1 MNTDRKL
8 KWDVLVKKNGA
19 ANSKTKRGFAKMTDT
34 PMNEENVKAP
44 LTCDVCPHHCRIPA
58 DGYGRCRARRNNGE
72 KIVCVNYGKLTSIAL
87 DPIEKKPL
95 ACFHPGSM
103 ILSVGSY
110 GCNLS
115 CPFCQNHEIAAAR
128 ESDFLR
134 LYDVTPEKLCTL
146 AIQKKPSG
154 NIGIAYTY
162 NEALVGYEYVRDCSM
177 LIHAAGMKN
186 VLVTNG
192 TAELHILEEIIP
204 YIDAMNIDLKGFSD
218 EIYEKL
224 GGDFETVKNFIT
236 RSAQCCHVEL
246 TTLIVPGLNDSPEDM
261 KKEAEWIAD
270 IDPSIPLHITRYF
283 PRYKMHENATDIAV
297 LKSLK
302 DVASENLKRVF
313 LGNV

>member
-1 MNTDRKL
+1 
-8 KWDVLVKKNGA
+8 
-19 ANSKTKRGFAKMTDT
+19 MTDT
-34 PMNEENVKAP
+34 PTNEENLKAP

-58 DGYGRCRARRNNGE
+58 GGYGRCRTRRNNGE

-146 AIQKKPSG
+146 AIQEKPSG
-154 NIGIAYTY
+154 NIGVAYTY

-236 RSAQCCHVEL
+236 RSAKCCHVEL

-261 KKEAEWIAD
+261 RNEAEWIAD

-283 PRYKMHENATDIAV
+283 PRYKMLENATDIAV

>member
-1 MNTDRKL
+1 
-8 KWDVLVKKNGA
+8 
-19 ANSKTKRGFAKMTDT
+19 
-34 PMNEENVKAP
+34 
-44 LTCDVCPHHCRIPA
+44 
-58 DGYGRCRARRNNGE
+58 
-72 KIVCVNYGKLTSIAL
+72 
-87 DPIEKKPL
+87 
-95 ACFHPGSM
+95 
-103 ILSVGSY
+103 
-110 GCNLS
+110 
-115 CPFCQNHEIAAAR
+115 
-128 ESDFLR
+128 
-134 LYDVTPEKLCTL
+134 
-146 AIQKKPSG
+146 
-154 NIGIAYTY
+154 
-162 NEALVGYEYVRDCSM
+162 M

-261 KKEAEWIAD
+261 RKEAEWIAD